1 MCSVLHV
8 YVLSGVMLLVEDLHV
23 FCSTCLC
30 PLCCNVVSR
39 GPSWTFMC
47 SVLHVYVL
55 SVVMLLVEDLQVS
68 SSTCLCPLWCNVVSR
83 GPSCVQFYMF
93 MSSLV

>member
-23 FCSTCLC
+23 F
-30 PLCCNVVSR
+30 
-39 GPSWTFMC
+39 
-47 SVLHVYVL
+47 
-55 SVVMLLVEDLQVS
+55 

-83 GPSCVQFYMF
+83 GPLCVQFYMF

>member
-8 YVLSGVMLLVEDLHV
+8 YVLSGVMLLVERT
-23 FCSTCLC
+23 F
-30 PLCCNVVSR
+30 CCNV
-39 GPSWTFMC
+39 FC
-47 SVLHVYVL
+47 
-55 SVVMLLVEDLQVS
+55 
-68 SSTCLCPLWCNVVSR
+68 STCLCPLWCNVVSR

>member
-23 FCSTCLC
+23 F
-30 PLCCNVVSR
+30 
-39 GPSWTFMC
+39 
-47 SVLHVYVL
+47 
-55 SVVMLLVEDLQVS
+55 

-93 MSSLV
+93 IMLLVEDMFMSSLV

>member
-30 PLCCNVVSR
+30 PLWCNVVSR
-39 GPSWTFMC
+39 GPSFMC

-55 SVVMLLVEDLQVS
+55 SGVMLLVEDLYVF
-68 SSTCLCPLWCNVVSR
+68 SSTCLCPLV
-83 GPSCVQFYMF
+83 
-93 MSSLV
+93 

>member
-23 FCSTCLC
+23 FSSTCLC
-30 PLCCNVVSR
+30 PLCCNVVS
-39 GPSWTFMC
+39 G
-47 SVLHVYVL
+47 
-55 SVVMLLVEDLQVS
+55 
-68 SSTCLCPLWCNVVSR
+68 

>member
-8 YVLSGVMLLVEDLHV
+8 YVLSGVMLLVEDSL
-23 FCSTCLC
+23 
-30 PLCCNVVSR
+30 
-39 GPSWTFMC
+39 FM
-47 SVLHVYVL
+47 S
-55 SVVMLLVEDLQVS
+55 SGVMLLVEDLHVF

>member
-1 MCSVLHV
+1 
-8 YVLSGVMLLVEDLHV
+8 
-23 FCSTCLC
+23 
-30 PLCCNVVSR
+30 
-39 GPSWTFMC
+39 MC

-68 SSTCLCPLWCNVVSR
+68 SSTCLCPLCCNVVSG
-83 GPSCVQFYMF
+83 GPSSVQFYMF

>member
-23 FCSTCLC
+23 FSSTCLC
-30 PLCCNVVSR
+30 PLWCNVVSR
-39 GPSWTFMC
+39 GCPSC
-47 SVLHVYVL
+47 VIVLHVYVL
-55 SVVMLLVEDLQVS
+55 SGVMLLVEDLHVF